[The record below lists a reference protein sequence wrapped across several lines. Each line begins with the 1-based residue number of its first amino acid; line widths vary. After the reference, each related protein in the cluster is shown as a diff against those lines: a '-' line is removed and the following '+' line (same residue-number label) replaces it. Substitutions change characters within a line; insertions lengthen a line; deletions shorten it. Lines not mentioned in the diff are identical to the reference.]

1 MDYEPT
7 TFLHIDFIPAIL
19 NNFCLR
25 EKKVCINK
33 NNKKF
38 PFFMEYEDMVNNGVK
53 CENKQLWRRLEI
65 HSQQKSSIKKQI
77 NESIFARIIFLISI
91 YNTKFIRNTFL

>member
-19 NNFCLR
+19 NKIIFFKR
-25 EKKVCINK
+25 KKVCINK

-53 CENKQLWRRLEI
+53 CENKQL
-65 HSQQKSSIKKQI
+65 
-77 NESIFARIIFLISI
+77 
-91 YNTKFIRNTFL
+91 